1 VLDSLPGMA
10 QRRNSSGR
18 EDERRSDLTDVKAL
32 AAKARSET
40 GGPVLR
46 QNPSELSGVRP
57 RRDSV
62 IGMRLTPPPR
72 ATRSE
77 LPSWFWG
84 ALGCLSVLLVGFVG
98 LFVLGRSGKLGPL
111 LGEGS
116 PLAAVVQAPAA
127 PAAGVEVAPIAP
139 EPAPAPTEPAAK
151 TPASREHAERL
162 EREHARAA
170 AERAA
175 AEAAAPAPA
184 APAPADVPPTDP
196 NAAAP
201 APPTAA
207 AAPTAAPA
215 ADDAT
220 GAAKQGA
227 RVAAATSAPTK
238 VRAAKASD
246 APGAA
251 DQGDQGDNAA
261 GDSTDTKTDTK
272 AGPARPAPTKASAKS
287 NAAAAADDSDDDASL
302 PGQDAVEAAL
312 DKLATQ
318 VRGCF
323 VKYQIKGTARVRLV
337 ATPAGTA
344 ESVNVTGDFEDTPT
358 GLCVESVVGGAKL
371 PTFKGAPLKL
381 SQSYQLR

>member
-1 VLDSLPGMA
+1 MA
-10 QRRNSSGR
+10 QRRNPSGR
-18 EDERRSDLTDVKAL
+18 EEERRSDLTDIKAL

-40 GGPVLR
+40 GGPVLL
-46 QNPSELSGVRP
+46 QNPSELSGIRP

-72 ATRSE
+72 ATSSE
-77 LPSWFWG
+77 LPGWFWG

-127 PAAGVEVAPIAP
+127 PAPSVEVAPIA
-139 EPAPAPTEPAAK
+139 APAPSEPVVKAP
-151 TPASREHAERL
+151 TSREHAERI
-162 EREHARAA
+162 EREHERVV

-175 AEAAAPAPA
+175 AEGAVAAPAPTDTP
-184 APAPADVPPTDP
+184 PADP

-201 APPTAA
+201 APVP
-207 AAPTAAPA
+207 PPAPA
-215 ADDAT
+215 ADDTT
-220 GAAKQGA
+220 GAAKQPA
-227 RVAAATSAPTK
+227 RVGVATPSATK
-238 VRAAKASD
+238 VRAAKAGD
-246 APGAA
+246 APAAA
-251 DQGDQGDNAA
+251 DPGDQGDNAV
-261 GDSTDTKTDTK
+261 GDSTDTK
-272 AGPARPAPTKASAKS
+272 AAPARPAPTKASTKAP
-287 NAAAAADDSDDDASL
+287 AAAGDDSDDDSSL

-358 GLCVESVVGGAKL
+358 GLCIESVIAGAKL
-371 PTFKGAPLKL
+371 PAFKGAPLKL

>member
-1 VLDSLPGMA
+1 MA
-10 QRRNSSGR
+10 QRRNPSGR
-18 EDERRSDLTDVKAL
+18 EEERRSDLTDIKAL

-72 ATRSE
+72 ATSGE
-77 LPSWFWG
+77 LPGWFWG

-127 PAAGVEVAPIAP
+127 PAPGVEVAPIAA
-139 EPAPAPTEPAAK
+139 APAPSEPVAK
-151 TPASREHAERL
+151 SQTPHEHAERV
-162 EREHARAA
+162 EREHERAV

-175 AEAAAPAPA
+175 AEAAAAAPA
-184 APAPADVPPTDP
+184 APAPAEAAPTDP
-196 NAAAP
+196 NAAV
-201 APPTAA
+201 PTVA
-207 AAPTAAPA
+207 AAPTPAPTIAAPA
-215 ADDAT
+215 ADDPT
-220 GAAKQGA
+220 GATKQPT
-227 RVAAATSAPTK
+227 RVAAAPPAATK
-238 VRAAKASD
+238 TRAAKAGDSS
-246 APGAA
+246 GAA
-251 DQGDQGDNAA
+251 DPADHLGDQGDN
-261 GDSTDTKTDTK
+261 GDSTDTK
-272 AGPARPAPTKASAKS
+272 AVPARPGPAKVSTKS
-287 NAAAAADDSDDDASL
+287 NAAAADDSDDDSSL

-312 DKLATQ
+312 DKLASQ

-358 GLCVESVVGGAKL
+358 GLCVEAVIGAAKL
-371 PTFKGAPLKL
+371 PSFKGAPLKL

>member
-1 VLDSLPGMA
+1 MA

-72 ATRSE
+72 ATSSE
-77 LPSWFWG
+77 LPGWFWG

-116 PLAAVVQAPAA
+116 PLAAVVQAPPA
-127 PAAGVEVAPIAP
+127 PAPGVEVAPIA
-139 EPAPAPTEPAAK
+139 ASPAATESTAK
-151 TPASREHAERL
+151 APVSREHAERV
-162 EREHARAA
+162 EREHERAA

-184 APAPADVPPTDP
+184 APAPADTPPMDP

-201 APPTAA
+201 APVQATA
-207 AAPTAAPA
+207 PAPA
-215 ADDAT
+215 ADDTT
-220 GAAKQGA
+220 GAAKQGP
-227 RVAAATSAPTK
+227 RVVAATPAPTK
-238 VRAAKASD
+238 VRAAKSSD

-272 AGPARPAPTKASAKS
+272 ATPARPAPTKTSASTKS
-287 NAAAAADDSDDDASL
+287 TAAAAADSDDDSSL

-358 GLCVESVVGGAKL
+358 GLCIESVIAGAKL
-371 PTFKGAPLKL
+371 PAFKGAPLKL

>member
-1 VLDSLPGMA
+1 MA
-10 QRRNSSGR
+10 QRRNPSGR
-18 EDERRSDLTDVKAL
+18 EEERRSDLTDIKAL

-77 LPSWFWG
+77 LPGWFWG

-98 LFVLGRSGKLGPL
+98 LFVLGRAGKLGPL

-127 PAAGVEVAPIAP
+127 PAPAVEVAPIAAA
-139 EPAPAPTEPAAK
+139 PAPAEPVAK
-151 TPASREHAERL
+151 PSVSREHAERV
-162 EREHARAA
+162 EREHERAV

-175 AEAAAPAPA
+175 AEAAAPA
-184 APAPADVPPTDP
+184 APAPADTPPTDP
-196 NAAAP
+196 SAAAP
-201 APPTAA
+201 APTPPAP
-207 AAPTAAPA
+207 AAPTT
-215 ADDAT
+215 DDSA
-220 GAAKQGA
+220 GAAKQPV
-227 RVAAATSAPTK
+227 RVAAATPAATKTRVAKPSEAP
-238 VRAAKASD
+238 
-246 APGAA
+246 AA
-251 DQGDQGDNAA
+251 DPGDQGDNAA
-261 GDSTDTKTDTK
+261 DSTDTKT
-272 AGPARPAPTKASAKS
+272 ARPAKVAAKS
-287 NAAAAADDSDDDASL
+287 NAAAADDSDDDSSL

-358 GLCVESVVGGAKL
+358 GLCVESVIGGAKL
-371 PTFKGAPLKL
+371 PAFKGAPLKL

>member
-1 VLDSLPGMA
+1 MA
-10 QRRNSSGR
+10 QRRNPSGR
-18 EDERRSDLTDVKAL
+18 EEERRSDLTDIKAL

-72 ATRSE
+72 ATRGE
-77 LPSWFWG
+77 LPGWFWG

-98 LFVLGRSGKLGPL
+98 LFVLGRAGKLGPL

-127 PAAGVEVAPIAP
+127 PAPSVEVAPIAA
-139 EPAPAPTEPAAK
+139 APAPSEPVAK
-151 TPASREHAERL
+151 AQTPHEHAERV
-162 EREHARAA
+162 EREHERAV

-175 AEAAAPAPA
+175 AEAAAAPTPAEA
-184 APAPADVPPTDP
+184 APTDP
-196 NAAAP
+196 NAAVP
-201 APPTAA
+201 TPTAP
-207 AAPTAAPA
+207 AAPTA
-215 ADDAT
+215 DDGA
-220 GAAKQGA
+220 GAAKQMV
-227 RVAAATSAPTK
+227 RVAAATPAAKT
-238 VRAAKASD
+238 RAAKPGD

-251 DQGDQGDNAA
+251 DPADQADNA
-261 GDSTDTKTDTK
+261 GDSTDK
-272 AGPARPAPTKASAKS
+272 AAPARPAPAKAAAKS
-287 NAAAAADDSDDDASL
+287 NAAAAAGDDSDDDSSL

-358 GLCVESVVGGAKL
+358 GLCVESVIGGAKL
-371 PTFKGAPLKL
+371 PPFKGAPLKL